1 MWAALNMYFMW
12 NSFVL
17 HLCAFLW
24 KAFQACC
31 GQEQNFEVLP
41 ELKRVII
48 HIPFAMP
55 LKNIHNTYLLYRLG
69 FGTKELQA
77 KNLKRVEEIQQE
89 AAIGTMYEAFMEGG
103 PQSVTQLVV
112 VLSTGRVSLAQYFSI
127 PISILSLAWSSSRVY
142 FILRVPDDLDADPDK
157 KMVLLRTFPKEVFLV
172 VNSTLLWTMI
182 GGLLGGFTFA
192 GLLLSF
198 LILLLSLHLLEWFNA
213 RKGNGSSLGSEGDY
227 KLICAVTAV
236 WLPCLVGEWKSNFFL
251 TSAIVSITTKI
262 FLLVIAFVLADV
274 NEHPFL
280 LWCKSS
286 EDLERHSQ
294 DSVKHCQL
302 PHTNDNFTS
311 CWKSDDKSIDQM
323 IRVCNS
329 QDDENALLGVV
340 LGVLAISTA
349 LAIWASIRLHQDSNY
364 ATFFQN
370 TKKLMCIQTKPVLHR
385 STVHGLAADA
395 ESSGKLQEI
404 LGTNDTTMRRQFLTE
419 VNRARRGET
428 PLHVST
434 KAKNK
439 AGTEILLKAGAIPQE
454 NFEKKLP
461 FIKEHLAN
469 PSVLGELQESKDKGM
484 VPNHLL
490 IGLRRQLKGQELTE
504 QQQTLFSLVGEGDHL
519 AKQDVSLWDY
529 TFADAPKEIRIKAY
543 QFLEVNQLFS
553 CFFPQ

>member
-1 MWAALNMYFMW
+1 
-12 NSFVL
+12 
-17 HLCAFLW
+17 
-24 KAFQACC
+24 
-31 GQEQNFEVLP
+31 
-41 ELKRVII
+41 
-48 HIPFAMP
+48 
-55 LKNIHNTYLLYRLG
+55 
-69 FGTKELQA
+69 
-77 KNLKRVEEIQQE
+77 
-89 AAIGTMYEAFMEGG
+89 
-103 PQSVTQLVV
+103 
-112 VLSTGRVSLAQYFSI
+112 
-127 PISILSLAWSSSRVY
+127 
-142 FILRVPDDLDADPDK
+142 
-157 KMVLLRTFPKEVFLV
+157 
-172 VNSTLLWTMI
+172 
-182 GGLLGGFTFA
+182 
-192 GLLLSF
+192 
-198 LILLLSLHLLEWFNA
+198 
-213 RKGNGSSLGSEGDY
+213 
-227 KLICAVTAV
+227 
-236 WLPCLVGEWKSNFFL
+236 
-251 TSAIVSITTKI
+251 
-262 FLLVIAFVLADV
+262 
-274 NEHPFL
+274 
-280 LWCKSS
+280 
-286 EDLERHSQ
+286 
-294 DSVKHCQL
+294 
-302 PHTNDNFTS
+302 
-311 CWKSDDKSIDQM
+311 
-323 IRVCNS
+323 
-329 QDDENALLGVV
+329 
-340 LGVLAISTA
+340 
-349 LAIWASIRLHQDSNY
+349 
-364 ATFFQN
+364 
-370 TKKLMCIQTKPVLHR
+370 MCIQTKPVLHR